1 MVYLCLCTLLFYCYH
16 ADGCS
21 CSLVF
26 GICLKESHLF
36 NSLNGI
42 LLSLDHPLVDH
53 RWTLLRYLVATP
65 NDELVRQVA
74 SAKAIAGSW
83 RLENGTEESQ

>member
-1 MVYLCLCTLLFYCYH
+1 MQMVVAVLLCLV
-16 ADGCS
+16 
-21 CSLVF
+21 VF
-26 GICLKESHLF
+26 VFPYFSICLKESHLF